1 MPVHKHVPPY
11 SSAGGGPS
19 LNGETM
25 QVPPLPASGMLSGR
39 WPLSLAATVTLPRR
53 RLAGASRVRCVSARV
68 ALVPGPSAH
77 TLLLQALAN
86 LPEMSPKQP
95 IVNKNQLAIL
105 SMWICGI
112 PC

>member
-1 MPVHKHVPPY
+1 VTLHRLAIA
-11 SSAGGGPS
+11 SLLAWRWCGPS
-19 LNGETM
+19 VN
-25 QVPPLPASGMLSGR
+25 
-39 WPLSLAATVTLPRR
+39 
-53 RLAGASRVRCVSARV
+53 
-68 ALVPGPSAH
+68 

-105 SMWICGI
+105 SMWICGM